1 MKLFAKYFE
10 SAVSPAFYC
19 LALWSCVLLSQF
31 MIGKQSEFYRIL
43 KNVIV
48 KLDKW
53 SKSIQHSGSG
63 CNIIPSKSNI
73 LSLKLFLY
81 VTHTYDTL
89 CHSLCHLT
97 LLVSGWRHSLMS
109 PALLQ
114 QVMSAAL
121 LLASP
126 GLATDTELWVPA
138 TGARTWSRPRLL
150 ALLPGLQT
158 LLCTCGEL
166 ITYSK
171 ASSKIQNLMKKVK
184 YNHCYHWWQ
193 SLELKCEACHCS
205 PALFLPGLVLLRA
218 WPCWVEPWHTMT
230 HCHHWQLAAT
240 AHSATCHMLHPSVSI
255 FNSSHLKNY
264 RSRQKKMF
272 LYHI

>member
-19 LALWSCVLLSQF
+19 LTLWSCVLLSQF

-53 SKSIQHSGSG
+53 SKSIQHSG

-73 LSLKLFLY
+73 LSMKPFQHI
-81 VTHTYDTL
+81 THTHDTL

-97 LLVSGWRHSLMS
+97 LQVSGWRHSLMS
-109 PALLQ
+109 PGSLQ

-126 GLATDTELWVPA
+126 GHLPLTLSSEFQPPEPELGAAPA
-138 TGARTWSRPRLL
+138 
-150 ALLPGLQT
+150 
-158 LLCTCGEL
+158 C
-166 ITYSK
+166 
-171 ASSKIQNLMKKVK
+171 
-184 YNHCYHWWQ
+184 
-193 SLELKCEACHCS
+193 
-205 PALFLPGLVLLRA
+205 
-218 WPCWVEPWHTMT
+218 WPC
-230 HCHHWQLAAT
+230 CLASKLC
-240 AHSATCHMLHPSVSI
+240 SALVVSW
-255 FNSSHLKNY
+255 SLTVRPQAKY
-264 RSRQKKMF
+264 RT
-272 LYHI
+272 